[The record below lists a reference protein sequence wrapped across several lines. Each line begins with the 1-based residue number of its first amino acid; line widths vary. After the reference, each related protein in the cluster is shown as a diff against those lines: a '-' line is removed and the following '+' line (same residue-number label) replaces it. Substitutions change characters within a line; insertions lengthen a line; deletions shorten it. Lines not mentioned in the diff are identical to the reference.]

1 MAKKKMINDRCPFEG
16 ECCRK
21 TCDFKF
27 KEKQCGYYSAN
38 ETFDDYISDQRTK
51 PIEDLD
57 ALIAGPDEETD
68 EYGIKMLP
76 ITELFPH
83 PDNPRKELG
92 DLTEL
97 ANSIK
102 AKGVM
107 QNLTV
112 VRRAEG
118 GYTVIIG
125 HRRRAASEVAGIT
138 ELPCVIA
145 EMTPQEQLETMLLE
159 NMQRVDL
166 TAYEQAQ
173 GFQLMM
179 NFGDTV
185 EEISEKTGF
194 SPTTVRRRI
203 KLCELDQEK
212 LKTVSSRQISIT
224 DLDKLSKIDS
234 IAERNNVLEYI
245 GTNNFESR
253 LASTIKT
260 QNIKKMSPVAKALVK
275 KLKAKKISYSETYG
289 GKYQR
294 LGQTIY
300 LNEWDGVT
308 IPVKSDET
316 RKLYYLL
323 DDGWGKFEIYVET
336 PKKKPVKRPAE
347 EIEREKRIDEAWSEL
362 DSMTSLHH
370 QLRMDFVKSLNV
382 NSKNTAE
389 MFRGAVVACTLN
401 VFGYVSGTSELAREA
416 LSIEDG
422 ADTLRRS
429 LIAVA
434 DVQLSAFPQII
445 YAAFGD
451 CNTNGYKGGWKGSF
465 PYHADNVKL
474 DALYRW
480 LCSVGYQMS
489 DDEIALQNGTH
500 EVLKRGEKE
509 KEITNA

>member
-1 MAKKKMINDRCPFEG
+1 MAKKKMINDRCPFAG
-16 ECCRK
+16 ECGRK
-21 TCDFKF
+21 NCDFKF

-57 ALIAGPDEETD
+57 ALIAGLDEETD
-68 EYGIKMLP
+68 EYGIRMIP

-83 PDNPRKELG
+83 PNNPRKELG

-125 HRRRAASEVAGIT
+125 HRRRAASEVAGMK

-179 NFGDTV
+179 EFGDSV
-185 EEISEKTGF
+185 EQISDKTGF
-194 SPTTVRRRI
+194 SPTTVRRRL
-203 KLCELDQEK
+203 KLCELDQDK

-234 IAERNNVLEYI
+234 ITERNKVLEAI
-245 GTNNFESR
+245 GTNNFESS
-253 LASTIKT
+253 LANTIKS
-260 QNIKKMSPVAKALVK
+260 QNIRKMLPVAKETVK

-289 GKYQR
+289 GKYQS

-308 IPVKSDET
+308 IPVKADET
-316 RKLYYLL
+316 RKLYYFL
-323 DDGWGKFEIYVET
+323 DESWGKFGFYVES
-336 PKKKPVKRPAE
+336 PKRKPVKRPAE
-347 EIEREKRIDEAWSEL
+347 EIERKKRMNAAWDELESKTDL
-362 DSMTSLHH
+362 YYK
-370 QLRMDFVKSLNV
+370 LRLDFVKELTV
-382 NSKNTAE
+382 TSKNTTE
-389 MFRGAVVACTLN
+389 MFRGAVVACVVN
-401 VFGYVSGTSELAREA
+401 VLSYVSGKSEMVREVLNVEHGMDVLKNGLEA
-416 LSIEDG
+416 
-422 ADTLRRS
+422 AN
-429 LIAVA
+429 
-434 DVQLSAFPQII
+434 DVQQSAFPQLI

-451 CNTNGYKGGWKGSF
+451 CNTNGYKGGWRGSF
-465 PYHADNVKL
+465 PIYGKNEKL

-489 DDEIALQNGTH
+489 DDEIALQDGTH
-500 EVLKRGEKE
+500 EIFKRGEKE
-509 KEITNA
+509 KENTNA